1 MTWSMCHSHRKHLWR
16 DLLHCSWTALCTVKT
31 VHRRRTEGCRG
42 GKSSGHSKQT
52 PGVKS
57 FTHCLATLT
66 SSSPQYNQKGIGK
79 NTRNYW
85 ILWGETTTM
94 IYFWSTYVFSTFNF
108 LVAACCCLLIISISI
123 VKQPNNF
130 FPVYKIH
137 HSPFCHSLHFY
148 SCFLMLL
155 I

>member
-1 MTWSMCHSHRKHLWR
+1 MCHSHRKHLWR

-66 SSSPQYNQKGIGK
+66 SSSPPYNQKGTGK
-79 NTRNYW
+79 NTTGDD
-85 ILWGETTTM
+85 I
-94 IYFWSTYVFSTFNF
+94 F
-108 LVAACCCLLIISISI
+108 LIQLCFFHIQFLACCCLLIISI

-130 FPVYKIH
+130 FAVYKIH
-137 HSPFCHSLHFY
+137 HSPFCHSLHFF
-148 SCFLMLL
+148 SCFSDVINLVP
-155 I
+155 